1 MVAVVRAGSGRT
13 RQRTWS
19 PFLGTNKMACS
30 LADDLRQFPDACDAI
45 RVGSE
50 CWQAHHSTI
59 LRALV
64 SGAQA
69 FLRGRTRLPLDQLL
83 DEYRRAE
90 PSVTVDGVEIR
101 LMYGSP
107 PLFLAG
113 TELQMDIKGLVH
125 LKPEPLAQSGSP
137 DGLLH

>member
-50 CWQAHHSTI
+50 RWQAHHSTI
-59 LRALV
+59 MRALV

-107 PLFLAG
+107 PLFLARTG
-113 TELQMDIKGLVH
+113 LQMDVKGLVF
-125 LKPEPLAQSGSP
+125 LKSP
-137 DGLLH
+137 AERASAKDA

>member
-1 MVAVVRAGSGRT
+1 
-13 RQRTWS
+13 
-19 PFLGTNKMACS
+19 MACS
-30 LADDLRQFPDACDAI
+30 LEDDLRQFPGACNVL

-50 CWQAHHSTI
+50 RWQAHHSTI
-59 LRALV
+59 MQALV

-69 FLRGRTRLPLDQLL
+69 FLRPRKSLPIDRLLN
-83 DEYRRAE
+83 EYQRAE
-90 PSVTVDGVEIR
+90 PSVTVDGVDVR

-113 TELQMDIKGLVH
+113 TELQMDIKGLVY

-137 DGLLH
+137 EGLLR